1 VTALVNNAATDY
13 TVRVADLEVPRFDRV
28 FDVNVRGPFLCARE
42 AVRRM
47 STERGGHGGTIVN
60 IGSISARYGG
70 LPEDVVYTA
79 TKGALDAFTMG
90 LAREV
95 AREGIRVCCVR
106 PGLTQTEIFDTNLGL
121 EQVRELARKSVPLGR
136 IGQPEEVANLV
147 LWLCSDEAS
156 YVTSSIYD
164 VCGGR

>member
-1 VTALVNNAATDY
+1 
-13 TVRVADLEVPRFDRV
+13 
-28 FDVNVRGPFLCARE
+28 
-42 AVRRM
+42 M
-47 STERGGHGGTIVN
+47 STERGGGGGVIVN

-79 TKGALDAFTMG
+79 TKGALDAFTKG

-95 AREGIRVCCVR
+95 AKEGIRVCCVR

-121 EQVRELARKSVPLGR
+121 EAVQELARKSVPLGR
-136 IGQPEEVANLV
+136 IGQPEEVASLV

-156 YVTSSIYD
+156 YVTASVYD